1 MTIHC
6 LHPLPTT
13 ASPRLARL
21 KDDED
26 GLKLTVNLMR
36 VVVDEDEDEIST
48 LVVDTILPG
57 PIEGS
62 NAPQA
67 GQSPETTGRGKLSIP
82 QSKTRSRQQSSWP
95 ANGKGSVSYG
105 CLKRK
110 SNP

>member
-13 ASPRLARL
+13 VSPRLARL

-36 VVVDEDEDEIST
+36 VVVDEDEDEDEIST

-67 GQSPETTGRGKLSIP
+67 RAIP
-82 QSKTRSRQQSSWP
+82 RNDRQRQAFYS
-95 ANGKGSVSYG
+95 AVKDA
-105 CLKRK
+105 LKATILMACEWEGERFLWL
-110 SNP
+110 P